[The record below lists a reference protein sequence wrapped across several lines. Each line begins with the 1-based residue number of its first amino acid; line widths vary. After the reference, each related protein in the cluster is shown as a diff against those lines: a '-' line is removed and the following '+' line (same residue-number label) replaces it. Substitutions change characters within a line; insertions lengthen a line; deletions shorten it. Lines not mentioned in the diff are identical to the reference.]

1 MKTLGNVLWF
11 LFGGALSCLWWYV
24 VGVLMAVTIIGLP
37 WSRACF
43 TLGSFSCWPFGRR
56 LVDRKSLTGRDDIG
70 TGALGLIGNVIW
82 LVCAGWHLALV
93 HLTLAAGLAVTVI
106 GIPFA
111 LQHFKLAIASLAPIG
126 MTVVKSD

>member
-11 LFGGALSCLWWYV
+11 VFGGAIACLWWYV
-24 VGVLMAVTIIGLP
+24 VGVLMAVTIVGLP

-43 TLGSFSCWPFGRR
+43 TLGNFSCWPFGRR

-93 HLTLAAGLAVTVI
+93 HLTLALGLAVTII

-111 LQHFKLAIASLAPIG
+111 LQHFKLALASLAPIG
-126 MTVVKSD
+126 MAVVESE

>member
-11 LFGGALSCLWWYV
+11 VFGGAISCLWWYM

-93 HLTLAAGLAVTVI
+93 HLTLALGLAVTII

-111 LQHFKLAIASLAPIG
+111 LQHFKLALASLAPIG